1 MSQNVDTASLSARR
15 CLVSDCLSSIN
26 AETTSCLKY
35 FVYWS
40 LEGEQDANINQ
51 LLPEGGGACSIFTD
65 QQVSL
70 I

>member
-15 CLVSDCLSSIN
+15 CLLPDSLSSAN
-26 AETTSCLKY
+26 AETTSCPETVCVLVSGRRTRCQYK
-35 FVYWS
+35 
-40 LEGEQDANINQ
+40 
-51 LLPEGGGACSIFTD
+51 LLPEGGGGACSIFTD